1 MMMADNSDNTS
12 LPPEKNRKHVEPRHA
27 PLRHHPR
34 AHPHTPRRR
43 HAGIRRIRIVPHAP
57 PLHPRRSLARNQH
70 RHVALAPKPH
80 RSPRHLRHPR
90 RLPVH
95 FLRRLPFPPQ
105 LLLPPPPPASADA
118 GAHLRRGHVLPGK
131 TRVLAR
137 DTHGNAEELVLR
149 LAAVDRRAST
159 QRVNSYDS
167 EVCEEGRGMAE
178 ALGGESERELDY
190 CGPHTEACGER
201 IEPEG
206 GVGTAALAD
215 AGGRGGI
222 RGGDGGGAGGRD
234 GEGAVPGEGHVLR
247 ESWRGVAREG
257 GEFGDGGH
265 GGEASEW
272 EGECGDSA
280 ESHGERR
287 EEESGSRE
295 G

>member
-1 MMMADNSDNTS
+1 
-12 LPPEKNRKHVEPRHA
+12 
-27 PLRHHPR
+27 
-34 AHPHTPRRR
+34 
-43 HAGIRRIRIVPHAP
+43 
-57 PLHPRRSLARNQH
+57 
-70 RHVALAPKPH
+70 
-80 RSPRHLRHPR
+80 
-90 RLPVH
+90 
-95 FLRRLPFPPQ
+95 
-105 LLLPPPPPASADA
+105 
-118 GAHLRRGHVLPGK
+118 
-131 TRVLAR
+131 
-137 DTHGNAEELVLR
+137 
-149 LAAVDRRAST
+149 
-159 QRVNSYDS
+159 
-167 EVCEEGRGMAE
+167 MAE